1 LLIRGTGIM
10 IGLLEVNYLL
20 KKLFSR
26 TCILFVTNS
35 EIVWTGYSDLKNL
48 GRALENHNN
57 SKEHIAS
64 ACKFV
69 LFGKQNIVTVDIVR
83 KIEIEKF
90 NNNVPE
96 NREIIKSL
104 IDIAIFL
111 YKQELSLRGHDE
123 GEGSSSRGNFKGLV
137 SFFSKRDGNLKKLI
151 VNLFF
156 VTLLKP
162 FKMN

>member
-1 LLIRGTGIM
+1 LVT
-10 IGLLEVNYLL
+10 IGKQNRAFANSWYGKYDWLVGSKLL

-57 SKEHIAS
+57 SKERIAS

-83 KIEIEKF
+83 KIEI
-90 NNNVPE
+90 
-96 NREIIKSL
+96 
-104 IDIAIFL
+104 
-111 YKQELSLRGHDE
+111 
-123 GEGSSSRGNFKGLV
+123 SRKV
-137 SFFSKRDGNLKKLI
+137 
-151 VNLFF
+151 
-156 VTLLKP
+156 
-162 FKMN
+162 